1 MVERLDL
8 AAQPEIRDS
17 GDRSANEIRRKIAME
32 RETIKDTVDKLS
44 GRLQQSL
51 DWREYVG
58 AHPAVALGLAAGTGL
73 LLSAIFKRE
82 RSPGERIKQAVAD
95 LAEDLTER
103 VSGVAGDAI
112 NRSRPAERTL
122 KAAATTL
129 AAQAAIDFVKR
140 KIGEQGGAGRRIERT
155 PISTRRGR
163 LGEAPDNNDFALE

>member
-8 AAQPEIRDS
+8 AAQPEIRDY
-17 GDRSANEIRRKIAME
+17 GNRSVNEIRRKIAME
-32 RETIKDTVDKLS
+32 RVTIKDTVDKLS

-51 DWREYVG
+51 DWREYVA

-95 LAEDLTER
+95 LTEDLTER
-103 VSGVAGDAI
+103 VSVVAGDTI
-112 NRSRPAERTL
+112 NRARPPIL

-129 AAQAAIDFVKR
+129 ATQAAIDFVKR
-140 KIGEQGGAGRRIERT
+140 KIGEQGTRRRIERT
-155 PISTRRGR
+155 PISARESQTWR
-163 LGEAPDNNDFALE
+163 AQ

>member
-17 GDRSANEIRRKIAME
+17 GDRSANEIRRKIARE

-51 DWREYVG
+51 DWREYVA

-103 VSGVAGDAI
+103 VGDVAGDTL
-112 NRSRPAERTL
+112 NRSQPRGNLL
-122 KAAATTL
+122 KGAATTL
-129 AAQAAIDFVKR
+129 AAQAAIDFLKR
-140 KIGEQGGAGRRIERT
+140 KIGERGDRGRIERT
-155 PISTRRGR
+155 PISA
-163 LGEAPDNNDFALE
+163 GESRAFRAH